1 MMKRW
6 VGMSKLVK
14 LMYLMLLIVI
24 SYSLMELS
32 KLKTPVILVEEE
44 LLNDEIRDKNLR
56 NSTPSY
62 VSPGQ
67 RLVRLWIDVPTA
79 FPWRQCLQ
87 VYCTVLYCTI
97 LYCTAG
103 VGGPGAE
110 PGVCPGRGPPA
121 PAADLHLG
129 TPAGGGGQ
137 VPAGGERR
145 AGGRVCRW
153 GQHHQG
159 RQECGEAGGPD
170 PDMLRTAGRIL
181 EVE

>member
-32 KLKTPVILVEEE
+32 KLKNPVILVEEE
-44 LLNDEIRDKNLR
+44 LLTEIRDRNRK

-62 VSPGQ
+62 VSPGR

-87 VYCTVLYCTI
+87 V
-97 LYCTAG
+97 
-103 VGGPGAE
+103 
-110 PGVCPGRGPPA
+110 
-121 PAADLHLG
+121 LG
-129 TPAGGGGQ
+129 
-137 VPAGGERR
+137 
-145 AGGRVCRW
+145 C
-153 GQHHQG
+153 
-159 RQECGEAGGPD
+159 
-170 PDMLRTAGRIL
+170 
-181 EVE
+181 

>member
-32 KLKTPVILVEEE
+32 KLKNPVILVEEE
-44 LLNDEIRDKNLR
+44 ILTEIRDRNLK

-62 VSPGQ
+62 VSPGR

-87 VYCTVLYCTI
+87 V
-97 LYCTAG
+97 
-103 VGGPGAE
+103 
-110 PGVCPGRGPPA
+110 
-121 PAADLHLG
+121 LG
-129 TPAGGGGQ
+129 
-137 VPAGGERR
+137 
-145 AGGRVCRW
+145 C
-153 GQHHQG
+153 
-159 RQECGEAGGPD
+159 
-170 PDMLRTAGRIL
+170 
-181 EVE
+181 